1 MQKDKPASHCRFH
14 EHPSLCSPYFCKS
27 EGYDYASLYPD
38 LSSPVQFSSYA
49 PGSVDYSYPSPY
61 LFTDQQE
68 DLKEQ
73 KSWCLSRLCETTKEA
88 EALRQENINL
98 QIANNE
104 LNKQYNNL
112 LMLQS
117 SSTLQNSHVPPLH
130 QYVSAAPTPATF
142 SSNSL
147 IDGFGRM
154 RIGGTAKK
162 QVVRNEESND
172 SENLDVNRVSLP
184 KSISVRSNGYLKT
197 AQDVGSSSRG
207 GGRFPVSN
215 RIKPVK
221 AAQRVYVRGGKREE
235 KPLELQVY
243 DQGVTKTELCNKW
256 QQTGACPYGSNCQFA
271 HGIEELRPVLRHP
284 RYKTEVCFMVLNG
297 EPCPYGHRCHFR
309 HSLSDQEKLI
319 AHQSKAI

>member
-1 MQKDKPASHCRFH
+1 MQKDKLASHCKFH

-38 LSSPVQFSSYA
+38 LSSPVQFSSYS
-49 PGSVDYSYPSPY
+49 PGSIDYSYPSPY

-117 SSTLQNSHVPPLH
+117 SSTLQNSRVPPLH
-130 QYVSAAPTPATF
+130 QYVSAAPMPATF
-142 SSNSL
+142 PSNSL

-197 AQDVGSSSRG
+197 AQDVGTSSRG
-207 GGRFPVSN
+207 GGRFPVPN

-221 AAQRVYVRGGKREE
+221 AAVITFYISNYV
-235 KPLELQVY
+235 P
-243 DQGVTKTELCNKW
+243 
-256 QQTGACPYGSNCQFA
+256 
-271 HGIEELRPVLRHP
+271 
-284 RYKTEVCFMVLNG
+284 
-297 EPCPYGHRCHFR
+297 
-309 HSLSDQEKLI
+309 
-319 AHQSKAI
+319 